1 MIALASCDD
10 GGAEFDRNSQI
21 GSNPVLPAPKQ
32 YLIPPI
38 HVAEVVG
45 WGKNEAPTAAG
56 GMKVQALARELNHP
70 RNVLALP
77 NGDVLIVESQGPNL
91 DPVTRPKN
99 PVVSWVQKRATGQ
112 SGTKPKGRTN

>member
-10 GGAEFDRNSQI
+10 GGAGFDRNSQI

-56 GMKVQALARELNHP
+56 GMIVQALARELNHP

-99 PVVSWVQKRATGQ
+99 PVVS
-112 SGTKPKGRTN
+112 